1 MALKSHICII
11 EAKGCHADVL
21 AHACTT
27 LRGSCW
33 KNFLDKKVTVIGW
46 TLSNYQRVGS
56 LSFC

>member
-11 EAKGCHADVL
+11 EATGLSCRCTCTCMYYSKGQL
-21 AHACTT
+21 
-27 LRGSCW
+27 LE
-33 KNFLDKKVTVIGW
+33 KFLDKKVTVIGW